1 MGLGIDTPVNFGAAA
16 TAATGNFTL
25 SAQAVSGALSHS
37 ASLTLAIQASAAAAL
52 PSDELRSNGLYAVS
66 GVQLASVPLAIGGVS
81 SLTTPAAGGA
91 SLTIRGSGFQPGIVL
106 AIGAKPATATSVDMN
121 TLTVVSPAVMADPQ
135 QLTLTN
141 ANGETVSLDAAVIAN

>member
-1 MGLGIDTPVNFGAAA
+1 LEPPQLPRQER
-16 TAATGNFTL
+16 NFTL
-25 SAQAVSGALSHS
+25 SAQAVSGVLSHS

-52 PSDELRSNGLYAVS
+52 PSDELRLNGLYAVS

-81 SLTTPAAGGA
+81 SLLTPAAGGA
-91 SLTIRGSGFQPGIVL
+91 SLMIRGSGFQPGITL
-106 AIGAKPATATSVDMN
+106 AIGGKPATATLVDIN
-121 TLTVVSPAVMADPQ
+121 TLTVVSPTVRVGSQ